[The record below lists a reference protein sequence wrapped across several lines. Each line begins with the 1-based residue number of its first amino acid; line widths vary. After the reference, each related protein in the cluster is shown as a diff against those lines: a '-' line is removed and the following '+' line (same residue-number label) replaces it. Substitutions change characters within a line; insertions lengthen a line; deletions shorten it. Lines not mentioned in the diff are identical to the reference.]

1 MYMRSIFALIPLID
15 VTSGNNSSQTPDTG
29 SKIVITLISKLAN
42 DYPNVSVTLPAS
54 INCVLKTLNNPI
66 TDIRDYI

>member
-1 MYMRSIFALIPLID
+1 MSLAEIIP
-15 VTSGNNSSQTPDTG
+15 TKNPDTG
-29 SKIVITLISKLAN
+29 LKLVRTLISKLAN

-54 INCVLKTLNNPI
+54 INCVLKTLGNSI